1 MSSETD
7 EQVAHH
13 AEVLMWHDT
22 GTNGFATVAKQ
33 YAELFRQHVPDSGDA
48 ESTIGQVVLAT
59 SRLASE
65 YRRNGNMNWGPFFEE
80 FVDTLETTLLIAQTE
95 SRDQE
100 RVKQNLVH
108 IRENGTD
115 DLDSEMMRRIFG
127 ECIEDVVRFGGSVA
141 T

>member
-1 MSSETD
+1 
-7 EQVAHH
+7 
-13 AEVLMWHDT
+13 
-22 GTNGFATVAKQ
+22 
-33 YAELFRQHVPDSGDA
+33 
-48 ESTIGQVVLAT
+48 
-59 SRLASE
+59 
-65 YRRNGNMNWGPFFEE
+65 MNWGPFFEE
-80 FVDTLETTLLIAQTE
+80 FVDTLETTLLTAQTE

>member
-13 AEVLMWHDT
+13 ADVLMWHDT
-22 GTNGFATVAKQ
+22 GNKEFASAAKQ

-48 ESTIGQVVLAT
+48 DSITGKVVLAT

-65 YRRNGNMNWGPFFEE
+65 YRRNGNMNWGPFFEA
-80 FVDTLETTLLIAQTE
+80 FVDTLEATLLKAQTE
-95 SRDQE
+95 SDDQK

-127 ECIEDVVRFGGSVA
+127 ECIEDAVRFASPNA